1 VRLFYFLP
9 LIEKMCFIEA
19 EQTDSCLKRN
29 SQVNTGIKKHQQFAG
44 VFKVGLALIISCFL
58 QPRQ

>member
-1 VRLFYFLP
+1 
-9 LIEKMCFIEA
+9 MCFIEA